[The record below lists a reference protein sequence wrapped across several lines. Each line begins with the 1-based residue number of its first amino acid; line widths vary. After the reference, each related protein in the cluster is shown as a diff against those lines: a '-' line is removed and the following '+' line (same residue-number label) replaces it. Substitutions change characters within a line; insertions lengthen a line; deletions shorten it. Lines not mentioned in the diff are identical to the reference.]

1 MKKRLL
7 ERVESKFNLNIL
19 NDLIFVDDRQIY
31 FVIDTHIKPNM
42 CYLISGDLSKIGLP
56 DFDEIEASKLLD
68 FVEPD
73 NLLAEVEGK
82 YTFLQKIRDKFND
95 LKDEIFFYIPI
106 KKVNKPIWLYVS
118 LKCIEGQDLVLG
130 QVVRI
135 YHDTPVNIIH
145 YQKTYQ
151 DSLTRLFSR
160 ETLKMHIDYLQN
172 TRGTYLLY
180 LDIDEFKSI
189 NDKHGHQA
197 GDQFL
202 IDISNFFISRWEHNV
217 LYYRLGGDEFAV
229 YCYEHD
235 DKSIIER
242 ANNLVKDIENL
253 NNMTKELGISVSI
266 GIVKITD
273 ENKDYHRL
281 LNLGDKCMY
290 ESKQKGKGNITLYV

>member
-106 KKVNKPIWLYVS
+106 KKANKPIWLYVS

-160 ETLKMHIDYLQN
+160 ETLKMHIDYLKN

-189 NDKHGHQA
+189 NDIHGHQA

-290 ESKQKGKGNITLYV
+290 ESKQKGKGNITLNV